1 MKVRAGGGEGEQTM
15 AFLQGWAGEAHCN
28 QPHYVH
34 VACTR
39 SHHGAYMQRHY
50 VKAVLSAQSVGRV
63 NKSWCIRTKQRQL
76 SAMS

>member
-1 MKVRAGGGEGEQTM
+1 MKVRAGSGEGEQTM
-15 AFLQGWAGEAHCN
+15 AFLQGWAGEAHSN

-39 SHHGAYMQRHY
+39 SHHRAYMRRHY
-50 VKAVLSAQSVGRV
+50 VKGVLSAQSVGWV
-63 NKSWCIRTKQRQL
+63 NKSWCIQTKQRQL